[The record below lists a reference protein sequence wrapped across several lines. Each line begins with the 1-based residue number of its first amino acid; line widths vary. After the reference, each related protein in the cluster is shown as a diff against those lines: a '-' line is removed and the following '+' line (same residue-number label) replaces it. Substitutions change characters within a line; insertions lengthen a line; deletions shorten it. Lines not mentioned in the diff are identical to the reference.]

1 MVDEI
6 LEMYKVEIPRIFVH
20 DSKLQKG
27 LTWFSKKVAGI
38 PIVPYSENGL
48 NTLFQGMMGTDTLK
62 DFGRQCSC
70 IAAFV
75 ARTVVLSGWILWV

>member
-1 MVDEI
+1 MMVDEI
-6 LEMYKVEIPRIFVH
+6 LEMYKVEIPRIFKH
-20 DSKLQKG
+20 DSLLQTC
-27 LTWFSKKVAGI
+27 LNWFSQKVAGI
-38 PIVPYSENGL
+38 PIVPYSEEGL

-75 ARTVVLSGWILWV
+75 ARKVVLSTWV